1 MDLSGS
7 ETKVKAWKDI
17 WSAGQGVG
25 TVREVEPVAA
35 IVDRMAREYEEAR
48 RIP

>member
-1 MDLSGS
+1 
-7 ETKVKAWKDI
+7 
-17 WSAGQGVG
+17 VG

-35 IVDRMAREYEEAR
+35 IVDRMASEYEEAR